1 MDLKCY
7 FELSLEHIK
16 MGDGFKALFADLQD
30 TSSIMGKM
38 FKLLR

>member
-7 FELSLEHIK
+7 FDLSLDNIK
-16 MGDGFKALFADLQD
+16 TSDGFKVLFADLQD
-30 TSSIMGKM
+30 TRSIMGKM